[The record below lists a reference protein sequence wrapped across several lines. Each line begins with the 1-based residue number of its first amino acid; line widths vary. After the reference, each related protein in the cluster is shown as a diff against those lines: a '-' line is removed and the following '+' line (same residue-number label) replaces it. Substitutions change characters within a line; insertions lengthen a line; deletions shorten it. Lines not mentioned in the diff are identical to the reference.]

1 MKIRFWGTRG
11 SIAKPGP
18 DTVRYGGN
26 TSCVE
31 VISDSGTRVLLDCGT
46 GAHALGQALVREKQH
61 ERGHILISHT
71 HWDHIQGIPFF
82 APLFVSGGRWD
93 FYAAKGFGDSLRDV
107 LAGQMEYTYFPV
119 TLDAFQAELKYHHLR
134 EGRTEIDDIAIYT
147 HYLNHPALTLG
158 FRIEVDGASVVYAC
172 DHEPHHRECA
182 DGQVALVGEDRVH
195 AEFLRDADLVIHD
208 AQYTAE
214 EYPEKAGW
222 GHSTVEYAVQ
232 VCRSVGVKRLALT
245 HHDPNRIDSAVD
257 SMMESLL
264 QRFPE
269 SERNGLEVFAAAEGM
284 QIELRTERRKQPRA
298 DCEREA
304 DSRDDED
311 AEVTE
316 NRTLLLLSNDES
328 RIARLRQAG
337 EADQIQVRWAK
348 DCDQASRLVQQ
359 SPVGLFI
366 CDDPLDGEPASAVIE
381 SVARDLNHDELSFR
395 RVGWCAKGCEPLE
408 NQGLDGRLED
418 PVSDE
423 YLRSRVRA
431 WLMRSSCDWSLPRRA
446 DDEASRLAA
455 LHALRL
461 LDTPREERFDRYTRL
476 AAGMADVPV
485 ALISLVDEER
495 QWFKSCF
502 GFDIE
507 ETSREISFCAHAI
520 LQRELFVIPD
530 TLLDPRFADNPVV
543 SRDPR
548 VRFYAGQPLVLPSGH
563 CIGTLCVVDVRPRM
577 LSDKQTEM
585 LKDLADL
592 VVKEALANKAA
603 A

>member
-31 VISDSGTRVLLDCGT
+31 VVSDRGTRLLLDCGT
-46 GAHALGQALVREKQH
+46 GAHALGQKLVREQQH
-61 ERGHILISHT
+61 QRGHILISHT

-82 APLFVSGGRWD
+82 APLFTAGARWD
-93 FYAAKGFGDSLRDV
+93 FYAAKGFGESLREV

-134 EGRTEIDDIAIYT
+134 EGRIEIDDISVYT

-158 FRIEVDGASVVYAC
+158 FRIEADGAAVVYAC

-182 DGQVALVGEDRVH
+182 HGDAPLTGEDQVH

-214 EYPEKAGW
+214 EYASKAGW
-222 GHSTVEYAVQ
+222 GHSTVEYAVEA
-232 VCRSVGVKRLALT
+232 CRHVGVKRLALT
-245 HHDPNRIDSAVD
+245 HHDPLRVDDAVD
-257 SMMESLL
+257 SMLSKLL
-264 QRFPE
+264 LRYPE
-269 SERNGLEVFAAAEGM
+269 QARNGLEIFAAAEGM
-284 QIELRTERRKQPRA
+284 ELQLRTERRRQPRA
-298 DCEREA
+298 D
-304 DSRDDED
+304 DDRHAAIRED
-311 AEVTE
+311 AEV
-316 NRTLLLLSNDES
+316 LES
-328 RIARLRQAG
+328 RVLLALTAEEERGKRLRQAAQ
-337 EADQIQVRWAK
+337 ADQLEVRVASSRE
-348 DCDQASRLVQQ
+348 QALKHLQQ
-359 SPVGLFI
+359 TAVGLLI
-366 CDDPLDGEPASAVIE
+366 CDDPFQGDPASAVIE
-381 SVARDLNHDELSFR
+381 NLARQLEPNELAFR
-395 RVGWCAKGCEPLE
+395 RVGWAARTRSKTPSH
-408 NQGLDGRLED
+408 GLDGRLED
-418 PVSDE
+418 PFSDE

-431 WLMRSSCDWSLPRRA
+431 WLLRSSCDWSLPRRA
-446 DDEASRLAA
+446 DDESDRLAA

-476 AAGMADVPV
+476 AAGVTDTPV
-485 ALISLVDEER
+485 ALISLVDDDR

-520 LQRELFVIPD
+520 LQRELFVVPD
-530 TLLDPRFADNPVV
+530 TLLDSRFADNPVV
-543 SRDPR
+543 CGEPR

-563 CIGTLCVVDVRPRM
+563 CVGTLCVVDVRPR
-577 LSDKQTEM
+577 LLDDKQTAL
-585 LKDLADL
+585 LKDLAEL
-592 VVKEALANKAA
+592 VVKEALNAKVAA
-603 A
+603 